1 MSEDVSQLDAPQIDP
16 NQSIIQEEPIK
27 NDDEEPK
34 EKKPRRKRVTKKQK
48 EKAQAKSTRNQTD
61 KLIIQLMKV
70 KFEEKLKDIDISKL
84 DKLSDDELELLKNTC
99 KLRLTSGSNVDI
111 TVNSVM
117 MSIQM
122 IEKTCVSYGFH
133 LEGFTQ
139 NIKNNQQI
147 NDDLTL
153 LAIELIDKFNIDY
166 RYRLAYN
173 ILRTGLATKEINDHY
188 IREQQNNQHP
198 IIQQQNQQ

>member
-1 MSEDVSQLDAPQIDP
+1 MSEDTSILDAPQIDP
-16 NQSIIQEEPIK
+16 NQSIIQDEPIQI
-27 NDDEEPK
+27 NNEPK
-34 EKKPRRKRVTKKQK
+34 ERKPRKKRVTKKQK
-48 EKAQAKSTRNQTD
+48 EKEQTKSQQNQTT

-84 DKLSDDELELLKNTC
+84 DSLNDDELLLLKETC

-111 TVNSVM
+111 TVNSVL

-122 IEKTCVSYGFH
+122 IEKTCVNYGIH

-173 ILRTGLATKEINDHY
+173 ILRTGLATKEINEH
-188 IREQQNNQHP
+188 ILR
-198 IIQQQNQQ
+198 QQQNQSIIIPENQQ